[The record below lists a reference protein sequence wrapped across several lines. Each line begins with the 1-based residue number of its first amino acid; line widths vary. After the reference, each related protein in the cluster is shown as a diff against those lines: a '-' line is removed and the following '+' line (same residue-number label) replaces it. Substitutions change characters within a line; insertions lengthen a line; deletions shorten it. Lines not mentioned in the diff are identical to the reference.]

1 MSVSFN
7 PAPDLQEYASKTEL
21 HYGLRQPFH
30 YIARVIRDDN
40 LAAHLIDGVI
50 KYKVEEV
57 VNGLNKRFTRSDY
70 YARR

>member
-1 MSVSFN
+1 MSLSPN
-7 PAPDLQEYASKTEL
+7 PAPDLQEYASRTEL

-40 LAAHLIDGVI
+40 LAAHLVDGMI

-57 VNGLNKRFTRSDY
+57 VNGLNKRFIRSKLY
-70 YARR
+70 VR